1 MECTLFILGVKPT
14 KIKNL
19 QLPNMEKIP
28 RKIVEKAAG
37 SALRSD
43 LPLGKFTL
51 MTHMLDDSS
60 TKRGIVLFEY
70 NKRSRCSD
78 VGEMHK
84 RLPPVP
90 IPVIP
95 SPQIMGNPPIGADNP
110 PIGAAIGADNPPIG
124 AAIGA
129 GNPPIGAAIGA
140 GNPPIG
146 ADNPPIGAGS
156 AFLGEEHSHDNM
168 IIEPVKDSLEAERR
182 NRMVKAVAKYIYDH
196 KLPLEITETV
206 LVNGSQ
212 CSPFRGGG
220 DCFLFGEKNNAVIL
234 ILDDEEMATE
244 TKMQASKWAETVAQ
258 LKANMLVCTATSFYK
273 LCEDFPRKAVTIN
286 RLITYGLIVG
296 LGKPIYLIKSTMQFN
311 PPIFDYC
318 LIMQKNWC
326 TKATAY
332 IDHAFH
338 HCITELTKS

>member
-1 MECTLFILGVKPT
+1 MECTLFVLGVKPT
-14 KIKNL
+14 KIEGI

-37 SALRSD
+37 DALHSN

-51 MTHMLDDSS
+51 MTHTLADSS
-60 TKRGIVLFEY
+60 KRGIVLFEY
-70 NKRSRCSD
+70 SKRSKCSD
-78 VGEMHK
+78 IGEMHK

-90 IPVIP
+90 MAIPAMP
-95 SPQIMGNPPIGADNP
+95 SPQFTDSPL
-110 PIGAAIGADNPPIG
+110 
-124 AAIGA
+124 
-129 GNPPIGAAIGA
+129 
-140 GNPPIG
+140 
-146 ADNPPIGAGS
+146 IGAGS
-156 AFLGEEHSHDNM
+156 AFLGEEHSHDNL

-182 NRMVKAVAKYIYDH
+182 SRMVKAIAKYIYDH

-206 LVNGSQ
+206 ITNGSQ

-220 DCFLFGEKNNAVIL
+220 DCFLFGETNNTVIL
-234 ILDDEEMATE
+234 ILEADEEEGTWYVTLATE
-244 TKMQASKWAETVAQ
+244 TKIQASKWADIVAQ
-258 LKANMLVCTATSFYK
+258 LKANMLVCTATRFFK

-286 RLITYGLIVG
+286 RLITHGLIVG

-311 PPIFDYC
+311 PPKFDYC
-318 LIMQKNWC
+318 VIMQKNWC
-326 TKATAY
+326 TKATVY